1 MSGRTRLYFGMLFG
15 HCALRPVRAIDDL
28 VFGANEENQLEAATN
43 ARTLTVSFGF
53 DETQQ
58 HHQKLHQ
65 AQEAIPD
72 DQGDG
77 GQPAEGQAAPQTR
90 H

>member
-1 MSGRTRLYFGMLFG
+1 MLFG
-15 HCALRPVRAIDDL
+15 QCALRPVRAIDDM
-28 VFGANEENQLEAATN
+28 VFGAHEENQAGAVAN
-43 ARTLTVSFGF
+43 ARTLTVNFGF

-72 DQGDG
+72 DGGDG
-77 GQPAEGQAAPQTR
+77 GQPAAPQTR